1 LAKESRAR
9 GRPRN
14 SSAGGVGNAVGK
26 DALIDATIE
35 LLRTTPPSAIN
46 PITVARATGVHSSLI
61 RYYFKNRARLL
72 VAAAERMMARLR
84 TRVEQSATNS
94 DGSPRSQ
101 LFARIAAII
110 ELNDSYP
117 NFHQLMVNEMGESA
131 DPAARALISQA
142 TFNGTTAYGRILS
155 AGVADGSFR
164 DLDPAMLYTVIV
176 GMAEFLPAARHQL
189 EIARGHPIDKDELRA
204 TYTNFVCD
212 LILHGIGAPKP

>member
-1 LAKESRAR
+1 VAPASRAR

-14 SSAGGVGNAVGK
+14 NDSAGDGNAVGK

-35 LLRTTPPSAIN
+35 LLRTTPPSAIT
-46 PITVARATGVHSSLI
+46 PIVVARETGVHPSLI

-72 VAAAERMMARLR
+72 VAVAERMMAQLS
-84 TRVEQSATNS
+84 TRVEKTAADPAS
-94 DGSPRSQ
+94 SPRDR

-110 ELNDSYP
+110 ELNDSFP
-117 NFHQLMVNEMGESA
+117 NFHQLMVNEMGESS

-189 EIARGHPIDKDELRA
+189 EIARGRPIDKEELRA

-212 LILHGIGAPKP
+212 LILHGISPRG